1 MIRSGNVGFRR
12 CCGWTHGSEDTQR
25 QRRRKEMLWASEPSR
40 AEDDEPSAAAEYTSK
55 IDALDDTQLQ
65 RRFEEMLSD
74 MNLSE
79 EKKAPL
85 RKYSRDQKKKMLV
98 AYKFVNAQEGRS
110 KFEKPS
116 DYVAYLNQPELS
128 VGKLHSCLEN
138 LRIALTN
145 NPLSWIEEFGTK
157 GIESI
162 LTTLN
167 LCYTNDSRYDRVQ
180 YECIRCLS
188 AILNNTVG
196 IRTVFECREALPV
209 LARSLDA
216 RKPHC
221 ALEAAKVLAAICL
234 IPNGHEKVL
243 EAITMA
249 GESNRKPRLLP
260 IVEGLEAKAPESL
273 KVVRAGRRRELRREA
288 KGKWKAREAKTPLNL
303 KNGCMQLINAI
314 ITEPEELE
322 FRMHLRSEFMRT
334 GLHDLIDD
342 LRAGAEGARQIQMT
356 VFDQHAAADQEEFL
370 AKFDDVR
377 VDFHDVNECFELVKN
392 LVMDTPAEPY
402 LQSILQHLLFI
413 RDDELIRPAYYK
425 LIEEC
430 VTQIVL
436 HKNGYDPD
444 FRATQRFN
452 IDVQPLIEGLIEKSR
467 AEEERKVEELK
478 QKLEAAIAA
487 RQEAEARAAHLEQK
501 LNASPNAASGV
512 THGNIA
518 AIAKA
523 IGSPGGPAPPPPP
536 PMPGGSGPPPPP
548 PPPMPSGNGSGPPP
562 PPPMPSGVR
571 WGPPPPPPM
580 PVTSVGG
587 GPPPPPPPMPG
598 GPPPPPMPGMGPP
611 PPPPPPMMG
620 GPRPPPM
627 MGGPMAPRM
636 APRNA
641 NMAPIKIPDRRGAGA
656 AKNAISAPARRAAHG
671 LKPKRKWEVEGPL
684 KRANWKTIVP
694 AKMSEKAFWVK
705 VQEDKLYS
713 PDILSGL
720 AQKFSSKPVA
730 KRNEDAVDKRLN
742 IGPQYLPPAD
752 QLKKLA
758 ELNNKEELTEAEQ
771 FAATVADVKRLVPRL
786 RSLAFRE
793 HYAEMISEVK
803 PIDLLPGFVLAS
815 AVVLL
820 LAGITCAIFFGSWV
834 RLFIDHVVGPC
845 ARSARI
851 SITILLANPAVKQQ
865 CLHCSVSA
873 WRELVLRP
881 GSMTFEWWAR
891 PPVRPFVKV
900 YVYNVTNADEFLNN
914 GSKPVLDELGPYI
927 YEQDWEKVNI
937 TDNENGTLSFHYK
950 RTYTYRA
957 DLSGRSDDDAVVVPN
972 IPMLVVGPCAR
983 SARIATTILLANPAV
998 KQQCL
1003 HCCVSAWRVRQPVKL
1018 LARNGVLVGRRRLHH
1033 ADAWRERTA
1042 PASATAYAFREWER
1056 AAPAAANALRC
1067 EVGASSAASDA
1078 CNFSGRR
1085 PATAAAAPDAGRAAA
1100 PADAWDGPPPPPTA
1114 DDGRAAT
1121 PPMMGA
1127 LWHQEWRTRMRDM
1140 APIKTPDRRE
1150 LALPRT
1156 QSAPQP
1162 DVLPHGLKPKRKWE
1176 VEGPLK
1182 RANWKTIVPAKMS
1195 EKAFW
1200 VKVQEDKLYSPD
1212 ILSGL
1217 AQKFSSKPVAKR
1229 NEDAVDKV
1237 HTLKKVKDLKV
1248 LDSKAAQNLSILLGG
1263 SLKHMS
1269 YDHIRTCV
1277 LRCDT
1282 TVLSANVLDLLI
1294 QYLPPADQLKK
1305 LAELNNKEEL
1315 TEAEQFAATVADVK
1329 RLVPRLRSLAF
1340 REHYA
1345 EMISEVKPDIV
1356 SGTAACEEVKSSA
1369 RFAKILE
1376 LLLLLG
1382 NYMNTGSN
1390 NAGAYGFEISF
1401 LTKLTATKDLDNKQ
1415 TLLHYLADTI
1425 EHKFPEALNFAEEMP
1440 HIDRAARVSMEN
1452 VQKAL
1457 KKMDN
1462 DIRAL
1467 ETDLNNS
1474 RVPQCPDDLFHET
1487 MSSFAKEAREQ
1498 CDLLHSMFRKMDALY
1513 SELAE
1518 YYVFDPQKYTL
1529 EEFFSDIKT
1538 FKDSFA
1544 TAHHENVVAR
1554 ETEERARRAREAR
1567 ATAEREKRD
1576 RQHRYKQLVDMDQ
1589 AQDGVMDSLM
1599 EALQSGTAFS
1609 RERPRKKANPRVA
1622 GAERR
1627 AQLSRSRSRSG
1638 LTGPLTARELTK
1650 SARIA
1655 TTILLANPA
1664 VKQQCLHCCVS
1675 AWRRVARQRVTHSSY
1690 QVILALVQAHAVC
1703 GVVLVQARLIEGRN
1717 ASYMRHM
1724 RQTLRLRSN
1733 ATQRL
1738 LQHAAALLAR
1748 LPDET
1753 DTGTQL
1759 PAFSSSLQL
1768 SNVG

>member
-1 MIRSGNVGFRR
+1 MEE
-12 CCGWTHGSEDTQR
+12 SEQEHVKKYKSLPR
-25 QRRRKEMLWASEPSR
+25 LKRKETWRKSRLDTWFGRPKKGGGIERGYDTVPRAEPSR
-40 AEDDEPSAAAEYTSK
+40 AEDDEHNAANEYTSK

-249 GESNRKPRLLP
+249 GESNRKPRLLC
-260 IVEGLEAKAPESL
+260 IVEGLDSKAPES
-273 KVVRAGRRRELRREA
+273 
-288 KGKWKAREAKTPLNL
+288 L

-334 GLHDLIDD
+334 GLQDLIDE

-356 VFDQHAAADQEEFL
+356 VFDQHAAADQDEFL

-377 VDFHDVNECFELVKN
+377 VDFHDANECFELVKN

-402 LQSILQHLLFI
+402 LLSILQHLLFI

-425 LIEEC
+425 LVEEC
-430 VTQIVL
+430 ITQIVL

-467 AEEERKVEELK
+467 AEEERKVDELK

-487 RQEAEARAAHLEQK
+487 RQEAEARAEHLEQRLK
-501 LNASPNAASGV
+501 GSPNGPGGV
-512 THGNIA
+512 TQGNIA

-536 PMPGGSGPPPPP
+536 PMPGGGPPPPP
-548 PPPMPSGNGSGPPP
+548 PPPMPSGPGSGGPPP
-562 PPPMPSGVR
+562 PPPMPS
-571 WGPPPPPPM
+571 
-580 PVTSVGG
+580 VGG
-587 GPPPPPPPMPG
+587 GPPPPPPPPMPG
-598 GPPPPPMPGMGPP
+598 GPPPPPMPGMGGPP

-620 GPRPPPM
+620 GPRPPPPPF
-627 MGGPMAPRM
+627 GGPMAPRM
-636 APRNA
+636 PQ
-641 NMAPIKIPDRRGAGA
+641 PDVL
-656 AKNAISAPARRAAHG
+656 PHG
-671 LKPKRKWEVEGPL
+671 LKPKKKWEVEGPL
-684 KRANWKTIVP
+684 KRANWKTIIP

-705 VQEDKLYS
+705 VQEEKMAS

-720 AQKFSSKPVA
+720 A
-730 KRNEDAVDKRLN
+730 L
-742 IGPQYLPPAD
+742 
-752 QLKKLA
+752 
-758 ELNNKEELTEAEQ
+758 
-771 FAATVADVKRLVPRL
+771 
-786 RSLAFRE
+786 
-793 HYAEMISEVK
+793 
-803 PIDLLPGFVLAS
+803 
-815 AVVLL
+815 
-820 LAGITCAIFFGSWV
+820 
-834 RLFIDHVVGPC
+834 
-845 ARSARI
+845 
-851 SITILLANPAVKQQ
+851 
-865 CLHCSVSA
+865 
-873 WRELVLRP
+873 
-881 GSMTFEWWAR
+881 
-891 PPVRPFVKV
+891 
-900 YVYNVTNADEFLNN
+900 
-914 GSKPVLDELGPYI
+914 
-927 YEQDWEKVNI
+927 
-937 TDNENGTLSFHYK
+937 
-950 RTYTYRA
+950 
-957 DLSGRSDDDAVVVPN
+957 
-972 IPMLVVGPCAR
+972 
-983 SARIATTILLANPAV
+983 
-998 KQQCL
+998 
-1003 HCCVSAWRVRQPVKL
+1003 
-1018 LARNGVLVGRRRLHH
+1018 
-1033 ADAWRERTA
+1033 
-1042 PASATAYAFREWER
+1042 
-1056 AAPAAANALRC
+1056 
-1067 EVGASSAASDA
+1067 
-1078 CNFSGRR
+1078 
-1085 PATAAAAPDAGRAAA
+1085 
-1100 PADAWDGPPPPPTA
+1100 
-1114 DDGRAAT
+1114 
-1121 PPMMGA
+1121 
-1127 LWHQEWRTRMRDM
+1127 
-1140 APIKTPDRRE
+1140 
-1150 LALPRT
+1150 
-1156 QSAPQP
+1156 
-1162 DVLPHGLKPKRKWE
+1162 
-1176 VEGPLK
+1176 
-1182 RANWKTIVPAKMS
+1182 
-1195 EKAFW
+1195 
-1200 VKVQEDKLYSPD
+1200 
-1212 ILSGL
+1212 
-1217 AQKFSSKPVAKR
+1217 KFSSKPVAKR

-1269 YDHIRTCV
+1269 YEHIRTCV

-1305 LAELNNKEEL
+1305 LSELKNKEDL

-1340 REHYA
+1340 REHYT

-1356 SGTAACEEVKSSA
+1356 SGTAACEEVKSSGK
-1369 RFAKILE
+1369 FAKILE

-1401 LTKLTATKDLDNKQ
+1401 LTKLTATKDLENKQ
-1415 TLLHYLADTI
+1415 TLLHYLVDTI
-1425 EHKFPEALNFAEEMP
+1425 ERKFPDALNFAEEMP

-1462 DIRAL
+1462 DNRAL

-1474 RVPQCPDDLFHET
+1474 RVPQEPDDRFHET

-1513 SELAE
+1513 TELAE
-1518 YYVFDPQKYTL
+1518 YYVFDPHKYTL

-1544 TAHHENVVAR
+1544 AAYQENIVAR

-1567 ATAEREKRD
+1567 ATAERERRD

-1599 EALQSGTAFS
+1599 EALQSGSAFS

-1638 LTGPLTARELTK
+1638 LTGPLTTRELTNE
-1650 SARIA
+1650 
-1655 TTILLANPA
+1655 LL
-1664 VKQQCLHCCVS
+1664 
-1675 AWRRVARQRVTHSSY
+1675 
-1690 QVILALVQAHAVC
+1690 
-1703 GVVLVQARLIEGRN
+1703 
-1717 ASYMRHM
+1717 
-1724 RQTLRLRSN
+1724 SN
-1733 ATQRL
+1733 A
-1738 LQHAAALLAR
+1738 
-1748 LPDET
+1748 
-1753 DTGTQL
+1753 
-1759 PAFSSSLQL
+1759 
-1768 SNVG
+1768 